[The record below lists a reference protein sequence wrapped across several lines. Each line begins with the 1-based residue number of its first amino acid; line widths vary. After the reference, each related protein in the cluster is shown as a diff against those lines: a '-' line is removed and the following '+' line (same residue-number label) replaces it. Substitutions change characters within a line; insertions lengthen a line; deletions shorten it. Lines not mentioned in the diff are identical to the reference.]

1 MKWQDTLNTAGSI
14 ASITGVSLV
23 WFKALTPNVTYFNL
37 VFGLF
42 ASIVGALV
50 TVGLIALTIEILQS
64 GARRFEVNT
73 SNQKKLTIYWSFS
86 TAAAMLVGGMLLF
99 LTWGLVSI
107 AWIIK

>member
-1 MKWQDTLNTAGSI
+1 MKWQNTLKTGGAI

-23 WFKALTPNVTYFNL
+23 WVKALTPNVTSFNL

-42 ASIVGALV
+42 ASIVAALV

-64 GARRFEVNT
+64 GARRLEVNT
-73 SNQKKLTIYWSFS
+73 SKQKLTIYWSFS
-86 TAAAMLVGGMLLF
+86 TAAAIFVGGMLLF

-107 AWIIK
+107 AWIIR